1 MIRARKKEGMMPK
14 KKIQLKGLTKYRKPG
29 KGLQERMLFLQGA
42 FKNIHQVGSILPSS
56 QAVAQTM
63 TQMMRQRPSPRRIL
77 EVGAGTGPITARIV
91 REMRPGDHLDIYE
104 IDPKFSAFL
113 AGRFLREPKFQRV
126 ADQVVIHT
134 AGIEEIDPQEQYD
147 IIISAVPFT
156 NLPPDAVRNFFETY
170 RAILKPDG
178 VLTYIEFVFGRAIFR
193 IFSRKDEK
201 LRLKKVDKVVRGYV
215 DAYEIKKRIVPFNAP
230 PARIRSLR
238 FDE

>member
-1 MIRARKKEGMMPK
+1 
-14 KKIQLKGLTKYRKPG
+14 
-29 KGLQERMLFLQGA
+29 
-42 FKNIHQVGSILPSS
+42 
-56 QAVAQTM
+56 
-63 TQMMRQRPSPRRIL
+63 
-77 EVGAGTGPITARIV
+77 VGAGTGPITARIV

-104 IDPKFSAFL
+104 IDPKFTTFL
-113 AGRFLREPKFQRV
+113 AERFLREPKFKRV